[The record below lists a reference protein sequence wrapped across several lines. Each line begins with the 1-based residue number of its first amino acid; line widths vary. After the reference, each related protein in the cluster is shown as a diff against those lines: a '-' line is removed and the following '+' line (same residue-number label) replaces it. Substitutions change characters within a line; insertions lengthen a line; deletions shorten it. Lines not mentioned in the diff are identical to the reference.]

1 MKLKLIIAIV
11 PDTRTE
17 DLQEAARAA
26 GATGITVIHQA
37 RGEGRAPAKTFLGMD
52 TQLMCDALMFVVAAS
67 RAERVLAAITE
78 AGGLEEE
85 EGAGV
90 AFQLDVEA
98 ATGFLTQLPD

>member
-11 PDTRTE
+11 PDSQTE

-26 GATGITVIHQA
+26 GARGATVIHQA
-37 RGEGRAPAKTFLGMD
+37 RGAGRAPAKTFLGMD
-52 TQLMCDALMFVVAAS
+52 TQLMCDALMFVVEAS
-67 RAERVLAAITE
+67 RAEQVLTAITE

-90 AFQLDVEA
+90 AFQLDIEA
-98 ATGFLTQLPD
+98 ARGFLTQLAE

>member
-1 MKLKLIIAIV
+1 
-11 PDTRTE
+11 
-17 DLQEAARAA
+17 
-26 GATGITVIHQA
+26 
-37 RGEGRAPAKTFLGMD
+37 
-52 TQLMCDALMFVVAAS
+52 MCDALMFVVAAS

-98 ATGFLTQLPD
+98 ARGFLTQLPD